1 MNRACCGDSG
11 GQTIRRSIASFKV
24 TDALTLAASPTFAVM
39 AILTSTLGGDS
50 AAALCSAAHASPLSG
65 MTTMYLLMS
74 AFHVT
79 PWMRLV
85 RDRL

>member
-11 GQTIRRSIASFKV
+11 GQTIRREATSFKV
-24 TDALTLAASPTFAVM
+24 TDALTLAASPTFALM
-39 AILTSTLGGDS
+39 ALLTGILGDS
-50 AAALCSAAHASPLSG
+50 AAVLCSTGHASSLSG

-85 RDRL
+85 LGRAR